1 MAFGKRLRF
10 FRIRKG
16 LTQKQVGE
24 AAGFKGNTSE
34 VRMAQYETEA
44 RTPKEPLIRQLSEMY
59 GVSPR
64 AIKVP
69 DIDSELGLM
78 HTLFALEDMYGF
90 RIANIDG
97 ALCLRPANTG
107 NVSITMFDLFSKW
120 YEQAEK
126 VHKGEITKEEY
137 DSWRYNFK
145 GEITKE
151 EYDSWRYNF
160 SEADLPGIH
169 VKVTPSQELNDALIR
184 MSKEEGED

>member
-10 FRIRKG
+10 FRTRKG

-90 RIANIDG
+90 EYRQ
-97 ALCLRPANTG
+97 R
-107 NVSITMFDLFSKW
+107 FD
-120 YEQAEK
+120 
-126 VHKGEITKEEY
+126 H
-137 DSWRYNFK
+137 
-145 GEITKE
+145 
-151 EYDSWRYNF
+151 
-160 SEADLPGIH
+160 H
-169 VKVTPSQELNDALIR
+169 VRLVQ
-184 MSKEEGED
+184 

>member
-10 FRIRKG
+10 FRTRKG

-44 RTPKEPLIRQLSEMY
+44 RTPKEPLIQQLSEMY

-107 NVSITMFDLFSKW
+107 SVSITMFDLFSKW
-120 YEQAEK
+120 YEQTEK
-126 VHKGEITKEEY
+126 VH
-137 DSWRYNFK
+137 K

-169 VKVTPSQELNDALIR
+169 VKVTPSQELSDALIR
-184 MSKEEGED
+184 MSKEKGED

>member
-10 FRIRKG
+10 FRTRKG

-97 ALCLRPANTG
+97 ALCLRPAN
-107 NVSITMFDLFSKW
+107 KW

-126 VHKGEITKEEY
+126 VHKG
-137 DSWRYNFK
+137 D
-145 GEITKE
+145 ITKE

-160 SEADLPGIH
+160 SEADLPGLH
-169 VKVTPSQELNDALIR
+169 VKVTPSQELSDALIR
-184 MSKEEGED
+184 MSKEEMLD

>member
-10 FRIRKG
+10 FRTRKG

-107 NVSITMFDLFSKW
+107 SVSITMFDLFSKW

-137 DSWRYNFK
+137 DSWRYNF
-145 GEITKE
+145 
-151 EYDSWRYNF
+151 
-160 SEADLPGIH
+160 SEADLPGIRNDGVRIRKRLERSQYLCGFQTNS
-169 VKVTPSQELNDALIR
+169 VKCWQQIGNISLIFTA
-184 MSKEEGED
+184 

>member
-10 FRIRKG
+10 FRTRKG

-44 RTPKEPLIRQLSEMY
+44 RTPKEPLIQQLSEMY

-97 ALCLRPANTG
+97 AQRIPAAYRSPCSTCS
-107 NVSITMFDLFSKW
+107 VSGMSRQK
-120 YEQAEK
+120 
-126 VHKGEITKEEY
+126 
-137 DSWRYNFK
+137 RYIK
-145 GEITKE
+145 A
-151 EYDSWRYNF
+151 R
-160 SEADLPGIH
+160 LPKRNMIPGA
-169 VKVTPSQELNDALIR
+169 TTSPRQTFRGS
-184 MSKEEGED
+184 M

>member
-16 LTQKQVGE
+16 FTQKQVGE
-24 AAGFKGNTSE
+24 AVGFKGNTSE

-90 RIANIDG
+90 RIAEIDG
-97 ALCLRPANTG
+97 ALCLRPPGTG
-107 NVSITMFDLFSKW
+107 KESVTMFELFSQW
-120 YEQAEK
+120 YAQAEK
-126 VHKGEITKEEY
+126 LHTGQLSQEEY
-137 DSWRYNFK
+137 DTWRYNYSN
-145 GEITKE
+145 E
-151 EYDSWRYNF
+151 
-160 SEADLPGIH
+160 DLPGLH
-169 VKVTPSQELNDALIR
+169 VKVVPSPELD
-184 MSKEEGED
+184 SKLQQDTYKDRDRKE

>member
-1 MAFGKRLRF
+1 MSFCQRLRC
-10 FRIRKG
+10 FRSRKA

-107 NVSITMFDLFSKW
+107 SVSITMFDLFSKW

-126 VHKGEITKEEY
+126 VHKG
-137 DSWRYNFK
+137 D
-145 GEITKE
+145 ITKE

-160 SEADLPGIH
+160 SEADLPGLH
-169 VKVTPSQELNDALIR
+169 VKVTPSQELSDALIR
-184 MSKEEGED
+184 MSKEEMED

>member
-10 FRIRKG
+10 FRTRKG

-107 NVSITMFDLFSKW
+107 SVSITMFDLFSKW
-120 YEQAEK
+120 YKQAEK
-126 VHKGEITKEEY
+126 VH
-137 DSWRYNFK
+137 K

-169 VKVTPSQELNDALIR
+169 VKVAPSQELSDALIR

>member
-10 FRIRKG
+10 FRTRKG

-97 ALCLRPANTG
+97 IPAAFRSPCSTCSASG
-107 NVSITMFDLFSKW
+107 MSRRKRCIK
-120 YEQAEK
+120 A
-126 VHKGEITKEEY
+126 
-137 DSWRYNFK
+137 R
-145 GEITKE
+145 
-151 EYDSWRYNF
+151 
-160 SEADLPGIH
+160 LPKRNMIPGA
-169 VKVTPSQELNDALIR
+169 TTSPRQTFRGS
-184 MSKEEGED
+184 M